1 MNRLSVCNNY
11 SFFISPNSFKQNS
24 IIQNEL
30 RKYINFLIF
39 NLYDKLVEKN
49 TFQSYLSQIVCIGG
63 ESYLFG
69 LSNNFN
75 SIIHYTNSIYIYND
89 ADLNNSIYKKKLEN
103 NLIDYNKYSNIKN
116 SDLLIINL
124 AKLHINLLNQINKR
138 YYKYIIIIN
147 CHHKDFWKK
156 INLLTNFKIISR
168 KQFIVT
174 NYFVTATLFQ
184 YKSNIPLYISLG
196 NTCSIAHQLKETG
209 LRTQSFPFDWC
220 KISLNQ
226 LNKVLNND
234 FENFNNLKVMKFSD
248 THTLENS
255 EHGSYLLKNPYNIL
269 FAHEL
274 YKINNYNINNLK
286 SIINN
291 RIINFKN
298 AKNENIRFVIHK
310 SFIDQSGLN
319 KLISNLQQF
328 FTNFKIIYI
337 TNSNHISNKL
347 EFDNLLYTRNRSVAV
362 NVNCDLIKIIT
373 IDYNI
378 INWEDWKLTSI
389 DWFDLFFNKI

>member
-1 MNRLSVCNNY
+1 MNRLSICNNS
-11 SFFISPNSFKQNS
+11 SFFISPNSFKQHY
-24 IIQNEL
+24 IIQKTL
-30 RKYINFLIF
+30 RKYINFLIY
-39 NLYDKLVEKN
+39 NLYDKLIEKN
-49 TFQSYLSQIVCIGG
+49 AFPSHLSQIVCIGG

-69 LSNNFN
+69 LCNNFN
-75 SIIHYTNSIYIYND
+75 SIVHYTNSQYIYND
-89 ADLNNSIYKKKLEN
+89 AHLNNSIYKKKLEN
-103 NLIDYNKYSNIKN
+103 NLIDYNKYSKIKN

-147 CHHKDFWKK
+147 CHHEDFWKK
-156 INLLTNFKIISR
+156 IKLLTNFKIISR

-196 NTCSIAHQLKETG
+196 NTCAIAHQLKDTG

-234 FENFNNLKVMKFSD
+234 FENFNDLKVIKFSD
-248 THTLENS
+248 NHPLENCD
-255 EHGSYLLKNPYNIL
+255 HGSYLLKNPYNIL

-291 RIINFKN
+291 RVINFKN

-310 SFIDQSGLN
+310 SFIDNSGLN

-337 TNSNHISNKL
+337 TNSNNISNKL
-347 EFDNLLYTRNRSVAV
+347 ELDNLT
-362 NVNCDLIKIIT
+362 VNCNSIKIIT

-378 INWEDWKLTSI
+378 INWEDWKLNSI
-389 DWFDLFFNKI
+389 NWFDLFFNKI

>member
-1 MNRLSVCNNY
+1 
-11 SFFISPNSFKQNS
+11 
-24 IIQNEL
+24 
-30 RKYINFLIF
+30 
-39 NLYDKLVEKN
+39 
-49 TFQSYLSQIVCIGG
+49 
-63 ESYLFG
+63 
-69 LSNNFN
+69 
-75 SIIHYTNSIYIYND
+75 
-89 ADLNNSIYKKKLEN
+89 
-103 NLIDYNKYSNIKN
+103 
-116 SDLLIINL
+116 
-124 AKLHINLLNQINKR
+124 
-138 YYKYIIIIN
+138 
-147 CHHKDFWKK
+147 
-156 INLLTNFKIISR
+156 
-168 KQFIVT
+168 
-174 NYFVTATLFQ
+174 
-184 YKSNIPLYISLG
+184 
-196 NTCSIAHQLKETG
+196 
-209 LRTQSFPFDWC
+209 
-220 KISLNQ
+220 
-226 LNKVLNND
+226 
-234 FENFNNLKVMKFSD
+234 MKFSD

-310 SFIDQSGLN
+310 SFIDKSGLN